1 MIQKMII
8 DYLFNDEMKGKIIAE
23 LNKNVDIPII
33 GEKTEAK
40 ILYAVLDSIEEVLKK
55 VNKMIKEERESNRL
69 KRREWMI

>member
-8 DYLFNDEMKGKIIAE
+8 DYLFNDEMKGKIITE

-40 ILYAVLDSIEEVLKK
+40 ILDAVWDSIEEVLKK
-55 VNKMIKEERESNRL
+55 AIL
-69 KRREWMI
+69 KS

>member
-1 MIQKMII
+1 MII

-40 ILYAVLDSIEEVLKK
+40 ILDAVWDSIEEVLKK
-55 VNKMIKEERESNRL
+55 AIL
-69 KRREWMI
+69 KS